1 MTGHGQFCP
10 VAVASEI
17 VAQRWTPLILREM
30 LAGATRFNDLMR
42 GLPRISRTTLAQRL
56 RALEH
61 AGVVSCTAPR
71 DGEHARY
78 QLTDAGAE
86 LQGVIQGLGVW
97 GQRWTARFDAQ
108 NLDADFLMWNVRRR
122 LATDRLPVGRTV
134 VRLEF
139 FGLPPGYRRD
149 RVFWLLIDQ
158 REVDLCL
165 KDPGFEVDLHVEA
178 DLAAF
183 AQLWMGD
190 LSMSRALH
198 TRDIR
203 LTGRRDLVRAFPDW
217 LLLSKFANVPR
228 PPQPDRVA
236 ADGLRR

>member
-17 VAQRWTPLILREM
+17 FAQRWTPLILREM
-30 LAGATRFNDLMR
+30 FAGATRFNDLMR
-42 GLPRISRTTLAQRL
+42 GLPRISRTTLTQRL

-61 AGVVSCTAPR
+61 AGVVSCTTPCG
-71 DGEHARY
+71 DEHARY
-78 QLTDAGAE
+78 LLTEAGAE
-86 LQGVIQGLGVW
+86 LQGVITGLGEW

-108 NLDADFLMWNVRRR
+108 NLDADFLMWNLRRR
-122 LATDRLPVGRTV
+122 LATDRLPDAHSV
-134 VRLEF
+134 VRVEF
-139 FGLPPGYRRD
+139 FGLPSGYRRG

-165 KDPGFEVDLHVEA
+165 KDPGFEIDLYVEA

-183 AQLWMGD
+183 AQVWMGD
-190 LSMSRALH
+190 LTMARAL
-198 TRDIR
+198 RERAVR
-203 LTGRRDLVRAFPDW
+203 LTGRRDLVSAFPGW

-228 PPQPDRVA
+228 PPQRHRVA
-236 ADGLRR
+236 ADGRRQ